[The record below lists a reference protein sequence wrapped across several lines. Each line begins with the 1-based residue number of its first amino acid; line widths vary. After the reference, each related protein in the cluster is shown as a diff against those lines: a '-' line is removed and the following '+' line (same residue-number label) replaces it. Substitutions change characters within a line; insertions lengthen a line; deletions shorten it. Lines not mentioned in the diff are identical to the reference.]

1 MDLYIDGHIAQ
12 MFSPAGAVQ
21 YFARLLGVDSR
32 SLRPTLSQ
40 EQPHAFFI
48 SSQAV
53 YVYAS
58 VRSVHPSLAI
68 DGRPLDYV
76 ISQAGTIIP
85 QGLWSPPNSID
96 ALRFGNLSLNM
107 PIFFVRNDRTT
118 LGLPLPSAEPCGAH
132 GTLLGAGDMAPVGN
146 GSTTYIRISV
156 SSLSMIKHL
165 RLEVMFLLK
174 FLVLQW
180 PGYGDW
186 SSQIMTRD
194 QTIAHNTITLAKF
207 AKRVANAVVR
217 FLDVSNPFVLRV
229 FRGLGQSNGHSH
241 FLTVPTSFLVQEAE
255 RLQGQNPNWRIGAG
269 GITKED
275 VILVGIVHVSQG
287 SWQPI
292 LQLNRYVVPRCHI
305 PELT

>member
-1 MDLYIDGHIAQ
+1 MDLYIDGNIAQ

-48 SSQAV
+48 TSQAV
-53 YVYAS
+53 YAGAQGA
-58 VRSVHPSLAI
+58 HPSHAI
-68 DGRPLDYV
+68 DGRPLDYA

-85 QGLWSPPNSID
+85 QRLWSPTNATD
-96 ALRFGNLSLNM
+96 ALRFANLSLNM

-118 LGLPLPSAEPCGAH
+118 MGLPLTRAIEPWGAH
-132 GTLLGAGDMAPVGN
+132 ETLLCAGDMAPVGN
-146 GSTTYIRISV
+146 CSTTYIRIDV
-156 SSLSMIKHL
+156 SSLSMAKHL
-165 RLEVMFLLK
+165 RLEVMLLK
-174 FLVLQW
+174 FLVFQW

-194 QTIAHNTITLAKF
+194 QTVAHNTITLAKF

-217 FLDVSNPFVLRV
+217 FLDVSNPFVLRAL
-229 FRGLGQSNGHSH
+229 RGLEQFNGHSH
-241 FLTVPTSFLVQEAE
+241 FPTAPTSFLVQEAE
-255 RLQGQNPNWRIGAG
+255 QLQWQNPNWWIGAG

-275 VILVGIVHVSQG
+275 VILVGVVHVSQG

-292 LQLNRYVVPRCHI
+292 LQLNRYVVPRCRI
-305 PELT
+305 PGLP

>member
-1 MDLYIDGHIAQ
+1 MDLYIDGNIAQ

-21 YFARLLGVDSR
+21 YFSRLLGVDSR

-48 SSQAV
+48 TSQAV
-53 YVYAS
+53 YAGAQDP
-58 VRSVHPSLAI
+58 HPSLVI
-68 DGRPLDYV
+68 DGRPLDYA

-85 QGLWSPPNSID
+85 QRLWSPTNSTD
-96 ALRFGNLSLNM
+96 ALRFSNLLLNM

-118 LGLPLPSAEPCGAH
+118 MGLPLLRAIEPLGAH
-132 GTLLGAGDMAPVGN
+132 ETLLGAGNMAPVGN
-146 GSTTYIRISV
+146 CSTTYIRINV
-156 SSLSMIKHL
+156 SSLSMIKHHL
-165 RLEVMFLLK
+165 RLEVMLLK

-180 PGYGDW
+180 PGYGEW

-229 FRGLGQSNGHSH
+229 LRAGSWTIQRSLSFSNSPDVL
-241 FLTVPTSFLVQEAE
+241 F
-255 RLQGQNPNWRIGAG
+255 GAG
-269 GITKED
+269 GRATSRAKSKLADRRWRDYE
-275 VILVGIVHVSQG
+275 GG
-287 SWQPI
+287 
-292 LQLNRYVVPRCHI
+292 CH
-305 PELT
+305 PCWSCARLAGELATDPAIESLCGAPMPHP